1 MDARNFFFS
10 GRYKAT
16 SIIVTICSALS
27 LYNAIELILLIFT
40 TFNAYR
46 GLYFW
51 SLLVASCGV
60 IPYTVGLLFEY
71 FQLTSLAVGLA
82 IDNVGWWTMITGQS
96 VVLYSRLGIVLGRG
110 HRKILKAVKW
120 MIIIDAI
127 LFHVTTTGDSTFTML
142 QSIANGSKRSIGDR
156 NTEARPRPSGW
167 PTSTSKRS
175 R

>member
-1 MDARNFFFS
+1 MANTDARNFFFS
-10 GRYKAT
+10 GRYE
-16 SIIVTICSALS
+16 SISVIVTICSALS

-40 TFNAYR
+40 TFNAYH

-60 IPYTVGLLFEY
+60 IPYTIGLLFEY
-71 FQLTSLAVGLA
+71 FQLTSLAVGLT
-82 IDNVGWWTMITGQS
+82 IDNIGWWTMITGQS

-127 LFHVTTTGDSTFTML
+127 LFHVTTTGDRIPALL
-142 QSIANGSKRSIGDR
+142 QSVANGSKC
-156 NTEARPRPSGW
+156 
-167 PTSTSKRS
+167 
-175 R
+175 